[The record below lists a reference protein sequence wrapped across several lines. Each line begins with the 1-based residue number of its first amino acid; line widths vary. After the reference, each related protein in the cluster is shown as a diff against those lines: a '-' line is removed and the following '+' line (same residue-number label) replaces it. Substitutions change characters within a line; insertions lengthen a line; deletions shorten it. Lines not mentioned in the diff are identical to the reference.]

1 MVEAILNAL
10 AAATAGD
17 VMGYTGAWL
26 FAPTL
31 CFVYIQY
38 IKVSR
43 IDDGRAKHSAWV
55 LRGIAFAV
63 TFLLALFFTWRLAGW
78 SLDRALNHAVAI
90 AISYPLL
97 MTVILTRMQKYAPD
111 IAEDLGGNMPTEFR
125 ISDNEP
131 TEPKS

>member
-1 MVEAILNAL
+1 MIEAILNAL

-26 FAPTL
+26 ASPTL
-31 CFVYIQY
+31 CFVYIQF
-38 IKVSR
+38 IKGTRVET
-43 IDDGRAKHSAWV
+43 GRAKLGAWA

-90 AISYPLL
+90 AVSYPLL
-97 MTVILTRMQKYAPD
+97 MTVILARMQKYAPD

-125 ISDNEP
+125 FNDNDP
-131 TEPKS
+131 TEPHP